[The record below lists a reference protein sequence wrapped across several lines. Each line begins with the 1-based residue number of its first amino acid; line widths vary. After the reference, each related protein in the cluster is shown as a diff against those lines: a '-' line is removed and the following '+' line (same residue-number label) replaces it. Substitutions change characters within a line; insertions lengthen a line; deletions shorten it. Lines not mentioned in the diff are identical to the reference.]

1 MSTEALPQLSIKE
14 VSDYFSKA
22 EQSTR
27 KRFPKILHNQ
37 GDFYNKVINFVLDDS
52 YMQPHLHP
60 GDEKIEKMYLLKGS
74 FALIQFDVK
83 GKITNTTILEKGAR
97 ESINVPAFRWHT
109 YVMLTKE
116 VIVYETMEGV
126 YEPSTWKVMAQW
138 APVEN
143 TQEAVEY
150 LNFLKSKI

>member
-1 MSTEALPQLSIKE
+1 MSTVALPQLSIKE

-37 GDFYNKVINFVLDDS
+37 GDYYNKVINFVLDNS
-52 YMQPHLHP
+52 YMQPHFHP
-60 GDEKIEKMYLLKGS
+60 GDEKIEKMYLLKGA

-83 GKITNTTILEKGAR
+83 GEITNTTILEKGAR
-97 ESINVPAFRWHT
+97 ESINVPAFSWHT

-126 YEPSTWKVMAQW
+126 YEPSTWKVMAQC

-143 TQEAVEY
+143 TQEAAEY